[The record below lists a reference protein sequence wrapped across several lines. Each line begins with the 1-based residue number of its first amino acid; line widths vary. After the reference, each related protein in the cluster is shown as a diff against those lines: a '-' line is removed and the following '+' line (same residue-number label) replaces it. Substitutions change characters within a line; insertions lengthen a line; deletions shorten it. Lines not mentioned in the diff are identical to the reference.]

1 MKHLPDFESS
11 FLQDITESFSR
22 VRKSIKYDADDL
34 KFTKV
39 LDKVSNA
46 SSEKIEITIC
56 SSKSRNSIRIR
67 MYVWDDRWLWIDAR
81 RSTNINDGWEWEY
94 TIEGK
99 MSGSSTE
106 RELFDTLKSFYKES
120 QMYNAENA
128 TSNAN
133 LCWKKLIATGPKE
146 VVY

>member
-1 MKHLPDFESS
+1 
-11 FLQDITESFSR
+11 
-22 VRKSIKYDADDL
+22 
-34 KFTKV
+34 
-39 LDKVSNA
+39 
-46 SSEKIEITIC
+46 
-56 SSKSRNSIRIR
+56 

-120 QMYNAENA
+120 QMYTAENA
-128 TSNAN
+128 TSKAN
-133 LCWKKLIATGPKE
+133 SRRLKFVSFTISHISSKTPIAHRKW
-146 VVY
+146 YFYA